1 MPKASLLWRYERFKW
16 LCRWVFRFKHPQF
29 PAKRG
34 NKLIKVSTMIA
45 LFISFE
51 FKVIREVTLHR
62 IHVTVPSFP
71 STPKSPQQGWNFANT
86 ITETF
91 EMMSRNSQT
100 LTIVASPTLVQLSK
114 VRWTLEIR
122 DVSIFMFFFPFNRCL
137 FFTTCVYN
145 NPKFSFSVRRYVSVC
160 VGVPR
165 GAVDSVVWGQNSVP
179 VRGRLEVFWGTG

>member
-1 MPKASLLWRYERFKW
+1 
-16 LCRWVFRFKHPQF
+16 
-29 PAKRG
+29 
-34 NKLIKVSTMIA
+34 MIA

-51 FKVIREVTLHR
+51 FKVIRVQVTLHR

-91 EMMSRNSQT
+91 EKMMSRNSQT

-122 DVSIFMFFFPFNRCL
+122 DVSIFMFFFFPLQQMFVFYNMCL
-137 FFTTCVYN
+137 QQSQIFVQCQT
-145 NPKFSFSVRRYVSVC
+145 VC
-160 VGVPR
+160 FR
-165 GAVDSVVWGQNSVP
+165 LCWCASW
-179 VRGRLEVFWGTG
+179 RGRFSCVRPKLRASTRPS

>member
-1 MPKASLLWRYERFKW
+1 M
-16 LCRWVFRFKHPQF
+16 
-29 PAKRG
+29 
-34 NKLIKVSTMIA
+34 
-45 LFISFE
+45 
-51 FKVIREVTLHR
+51 HR

-122 DVSIFMFFFPFNRCL
+122 DVSIFMFFFPPSIDVCFL
-137 FFTTCVYN
+137 QHVFTTIPNFRSVSDGMFPFVLVCLVARSIQLCEAKTPCQYAAVLRSFGG
-145 NPKFSFSVRRYVSVC
+145 PDKFTIEDYWPLPRDFRDDE
-160 VGVPR
+160 VGRVMNYR
-165 GAVDSVVWGQNSVP
+165 M
-179 VRGRLEVFWGTG
+179 